1 MEQTNEARAED
12 KPAYS
17 MPRKEDEAARQ
28 QNQENKSE
36 VKPPKEPDKPKKELT
51 EEQRQKQKKFIVYPL
66 MFIIFAVVMWLIFA
80 PSKKEEEQGQSG
92 FNTDVPAPADN
103 ALVSDKR
110 DAYEQ
115 DLFNRKQDERR
126 EQMQDLASMFGSGE
140 EQAEDMPM
148 FDEPEVKPK
157 SDYGGGGGSSRP
169 TETIYASANAYR
181 DMNRTLGN
189 FYETPKED
197 PEKEEMRKELE
208 ELREMAYN
216 RQTEKET
223 ADEQLALMEK
233 SYQLAA
239 KYMPQNQGQPFTGQ
253 PTVTTA
259 TESKPTETYKN
270 GKAQMNTVGQVHER
284 IVSGLSQ
291 PMSDSTFIAE
301 YSKERNMGFHTAVGT
316 ATQTEKN
323 TIRACV
329 HDNQTIIDGQ
339 AVRLRLLEPMRAG
352 ETVIPQNALVT
363 GMGKITGERLG
374 ISITSLEY
382 RGLIIPVELTVI
394 DSDGQ
399 EGIFIPGSMEIDA
412 IKEIAANLGG
422 NLGTTINLNQQS
434 AGDQLLTDLG
444 KGAIQGTSQYIAK
457 KMRTVKVHLKAGYNL
472 MLYQK
477 KQ

>member
-1 MEQTNEARAED
+1 MEQI
-12 KPAYS
+12 
-17 MPRKEDEAARQ
+17 
-28 QNQENKSE
+28 QEPKNE

-51 EEQRQKQKKFIVYPL
+51 EEQRQKQKKFIIYPL
-66 MFIIFAVVMWLIFA
+66 MGIVFIIVMWLIFA
-80 PSKKEEEQGQSG
+80 PSDKEKAQEQVG
-92 FNTDVPAPADN
+92 FNTEVPTPADN
-103 ALVSDKR
+103 KLLDDKQT
-110 DAYEQ
+110 AYEQ
-115 DLFNRKQDERR
+115 EMLGRKQEDRR
-126 EQMQDLASMFGSGE
+126 NQMQDLASMFGSGE
-140 EQAEDMPM
+140 SETSTDALYDEPQAES
-148 FDEPEVKPK
+148 KNTY
-157 SDYGGGGGSSRP
+157 YGGGSARP
-169 TETIYASANAYR
+169 KETIHASANAYR

-189 FYETPKED
+189 FYEQPKED

-223 ADEQLALMEK
+223 ADEQLALLEK

-239 KYMPQNQGQPFTGQ
+239 KYMPQNQGQAVPGQ
-253 PTVTTA
+253 PAAVA
-259 TESKPTETYKN
+259 VSSAPETNPSDAYKN
-270 GKAQMNTVGQVHER
+270 GKAQMNTIGEVRER
-284 IVSGLSQ
+284 VVSGLSQ
-291 PMSDSTFIAE
+291 PMSDSVFIAE
-301 YSKERNMGFHTAVGT
+301 YSRERNMNFHTAVGT
-316 ATQTEKN
+316 TGQAEKN
-323 TIRACV
+323 TIKACI
-329 HDNQTIIDGQ
+329 HESQTITDGQ
-339 AVRLRLLEPMRAG
+339 AVRMRLLEPMRAG
-352 ETVIPQNALVT
+352 ETVISKNTLVT
-363 GMGKITGERLG
+363 GTGKIAGERLV

-382 RGLIIPVELTVI
+382 KGLIIPVELTVI

-412 IKEIAANLGG
+412 IREIAANLGG

>member
-1 MEQTNEARAED
+1 MTMEQTNEARAED
-12 KPAYS
+12 NAYS
-17 MPRKEDEAARQ
+17 MLRKEDEAARQ

-51 EEQRQKQKKFIVYPL
+51 EEQRQKQKKLIVYPL
-66 MFIIFAVVMWLIFA
+66 MFIIFAIVMWLIFA
-80 PSKKEEEQGQSG
+80 PSEKEEEQGQSG

-103 ALVSDKR
+103 ALVGDKQA
-110 DAYEQ
+110 AYEQ
-115 DLFNRKQDERR
+115 DLFNRKQNERR

-140 EQAEDMPM
+140 EQAEEMPT
-148 FDEPEVKPK
+148 FDEPEVEPK
-157 SDYGGGGGSSRP
+157 SAYGGGSSRP
-169 TETIYASANAYR
+169 KETIYASANAYR

-223 ADEQLALMEK
+223 ADEQLALLEK

-253 PTVTTA
+253 PAVATA
-259 TESKPTETYKN
+259 AESKPTEAYKN
-270 GKAQMNTVGQVHER
+270 GKAQVNTVGQVHER
-284 IVSGLSQ
+284 VVSGLSQ
-291 PMSDSTFIAE
+291 PMSDSAFVAE

-316 ATQTEKN
+316 AAQTEKN
-323 TIRACV
+323 TIRACI
-329 HDNQTIIDGQ
+329 HDNQTVTDGQ
-339 AVRLRLLEPMRAG
+339 AVRLRLLEAMRAG
-352 ETVIPQNALVT
+352 ETVIPQNTLVT
-363 GMGKITGERLG
+363 GMGKIAGERLG

-382 RGLIIPVELTVI
+382 KGMIIQVELTVI
-394 DSDGQ
+394 DGDGQ

-457 KMRTVKVHLKAGYNL
+457 KMRTIKVHLKAGYNL

>member
-51 EEQRQKQKKFIVYPL
+51 EEQRQKQKKLIVYPL

-80 PSKKEEEQGQSG
+80 PSEKEEEQGQSG

-103 ALVSDKR
+103 ALVGDKR

-115 DLFNRKQDERR
+115 DLFSRKQNERR

-140 EQAEDMPM
+140 ERAEEMPT

-157 SDYGGGGGSSRP
+157 SGYGGGSSRP
-169 TETIYASANAYR
+169 KETIYASANAYR

-223 ADEQLALMEK
+223 ADEQLALLEK

-253 PTVTTA
+253 PAITTV
-259 TESKPTETYKN
+259 TESKPTGAYKN
-270 GKAQMNTVGQVHER
+270 GKAQVNTVGQVHER
-284 IVSGLSQ
+284 IVSGLLQ
-291 PMSDSTFIAE
+291 PMSDSAFVAE
-301 YSKERNMGFHTAVGT
+301 YSKERNIGFHTAVGT
-316 ATQTEKN
+316 ATQAEKN
-323 TIRACV
+323 TIRACI
-329 HDNQTIIDGQ
+329 HDNQTVTDGQ

-363 GMGKITGERLG
+363 GMGKIQGERLG

-382 RGLIIPVELTVI
+382 RGLIIPVELTVM

-412 IKEIAANLGG
+412 IREIAANLGG

-457 KMRTVKVHLKAGYNL
+457 KMRTIKVHLKAGYNL

>member
-28 QNQENKSE
+28 QIQESKNE

-51 EEQRQKQKKFIVYPL
+51 EEQRQKQKKLIVYPL
-66 MFIIFAVVMWLIFA
+66 MFIIFAIVMWLIFA
-80 PSKKEEEQGQSG
+80 PSEKEEEQGQSG

-103 ALVSDKR
+103 ALVGDKQA
-110 DAYEQ
+110 AYEQ

-140 EQAEDMPM
+140 EQAEEMPT
-148 FDEPEVKPK
+148 FDKPEVKPK
-157 SDYGGGGGSSRP
+157 SGYAGGGSSRP
-169 TETIYASANAYR
+169 KETIYASANAYR

-223 ADEQLALMEK
+223 ADEQLA
-233 SYQLAA
+233 
-239 KYMPQNQGQPFTGQ
+239 YMPQNQGQPFTGQ
-253 PTVTTA
+253 TAVTTA
-259 TESKPTETYKN
+259 TESKPTEAYKN
-270 GKAQMNTVGQVHER
+270 GKAQVNTVGQVYER
-284 IVSGLSQ
+284 VVSGLSQ
-291 PMSDSTFIAE
+291 PMGDSAFVAE

-316 ATQTEKN
+316 AAQTEKN
-323 TIRACV
+323 TIRACI
-329 HDNQTIIDGQ
+329 HDNQTVTDGQ

-363 GMGKITGERLG
+363 GMGKIQGERLG

-382 RGLIIPVELTVI
+382 RGMIIPVELTVV
-394 DSDGQ
+394 DGDGQ
-399 EGIFIPGSMEIDA
+399 EEIFIPGSMEIDA
-412 IKEIAANLGG
+412 IREIAANLGG

-457 KMRTVKVHLKAGYNL
+457 KMRTIKVHLKAGYNL

>member
-1 MEQTNEARAED
+1 MEQI
-12 KPAYS
+12 
-17 MPRKEDEAARQ
+17 
-28 QNQENKSE
+28 QENKSE

-51 EEQRQKQKKFIVYPL
+51 EEQRQKQKKMIVYPL
-66 MFIIFAVVMWLIFA
+66 MALIFSVAMWLIFA
-80 PSKKEEEQGQSG
+80 PSGAEKEQEKGQSG
-92 FNTDVPAPADN
+92 FNTDVPAPTDNKLAD
-103 ALVSDKR
+103 DKL
-110 DAYEQ
+110 AVYEQ
-115 DLFNRKQDERR
+115 EQFNRKQAERR

-140 EQAEDMPM
+140 SEAQGDDLY
-148 FDEPEVKPK
+148 DEPEAEPK
-157 SDYGGGGGSSRP
+157 SGLGGGGSTRP
-169 TETIYASANAYR
+169 KETIYASANAYR

-189 FYETPKED
+189 FYEQPKED

-223 ADEQLALMEK
+223 ADEQLALLEK

-253 PTVTTA
+253 PGVSPAVTDTQ
-259 TESKPTETYKN
+259 PTETYKN
-270 GKAQMNTVGQVHER
+270 GKAQMNPVGQVR
-284 IVSGLSQ
+284 QRVVSGLAQ
-291 PMSDSTFIAE
+291 PMSDTTFIAE
-301 YSKERNMGFHTAVGT
+301 YAQPRNLGFLTAVGT
-316 ATQTEKN
+316 AGETEKN
-323 TIRACV
+323 TIKACI
-329 HDNQTIIDGQ
+329 HDNQTITDGQ

-352 ETVIPQNALVT
+352 ETVVPKNAIVT
-363 GMGKITGERLG
+363 GMGKIQGERLG

-382 RGLIIPVELTVI
+382 RGLIIPVELTVM

-412 IKEIAANLGG
+412 IREIAANLGG

-457 KMRTVKVHLKAGYNL
+457 KMRTIKVHLKAGYNL

>member
-28 QNQENKSE
+28 QIQESKNE

-51 EEQRQKQKKFIVYPL
+51 EEQRQKQKKLIVYPL

-80 PSKKEEEQGQSG
+80 PSDKEKEQEQSG

-126 EQMQDLASMFGSGE
+126 EQMQDLASMFGSEE
-140 EQAEDMPM
+140 EQAEDMPT

-157 SDYGGGGGSSRP
+157 SGYGGGSSRP

-189 FYETPKED
+189 FYETPKDD

-223 ADEQLALMEK
+223 ADEQLALLEK

-253 PTVTTA
+253 PAVATA
-259 TESKPTETYKN
+259 AESKPTEAYKN
-270 GKAQMNTVGQVHER
+270 GKAQVNTVGQVHER
-284 IVSGLSQ
+284 VVSGLSQ
-291 PMSDSTFIAE
+291 PMSDSAFVAE
-301 YSKERNMGFHTAVGT
+301 YSKERNIGFHTAVGT
-316 ATQTEKN
+316 AVQTEKN
-323 TIRACV
+323 TIRACI
-329 HDNQTIIDGQ
+329 HDNQTVTDGQ

-363 GMGKITGERLG
+363 GMGKIQGERLG

-382 RGLIIPVELTVI
+382 RGMIIPVELTVV
-394 DSDGQ
+394 DGDGQ

-412 IKEIAANLGG
+412 IREIAANLGG

-457 KMRTVKVHLKAGYNL
+457 KMRTIKVHLKAGYNL

>member
-1 MEQTNEARAED
+1 MG
-12 KPAYS
+12 
-17 MPRKEDEAARQ
+17 
-28 QNQENKSE
+28 NK
-36 VKPPKEPDKPKKELT
+36 
-51 EEQRQKQKKFIVYPL
+51 Q
-66 MFIIFAVVMWLIFA
+66 A
-80 PSKKEEEQGQSG
+80 
-92 FNTDVPAPADN
+92 
-103 ALVSDKR
+103 
-110 DAYEQ
+110 AYEQ

-140 EQAEDMPM
+140 EQAEEMPT

-157 SDYGGGGGSSRP
+157 SGYGGGGSSRP
-169 TETIYASANAYR
+169 KETIYASANAYR

-223 ADEQLALMEK
+223 ADEQLALLEK

-253 PTVTTA
+253 PAVTTA
-259 TESKPTETYKN
+259 TESKPTEAYKN
-270 GKAQMNTVGQVHER
+270 GKAQVNTVGQVHER
-284 IVSGLSQ
+284 VVSGLSQ
-291 PMSDSTFIAE
+291 PMSDSAFVVE

-316 ATQTEKN
+316 AVQTEKN
-323 TIRACV
+323 TIRACI
-329 HDNQTIIDGQ
+329 HDNQTITDGQ

-363 GMGKITGERLG
+363 GMGKIQGERLG

-382 RGLIIPVELTVI
+382 RGMIIPVELTVV
-394 DSDGQ
+394 DGDGQ

-412 IKEIAANLGG
+412 IREIAANLGG

-457 KMRTVKVHLKAGYNL
+457 KMRTIKVHLKAGYNL

>member
-1 MEQTNEARAED
+1 MEQTNEA
-12 KPAYS
+12 
-17 MPRKEDEAARQ
+17 ARQ
-28 QNQENKSE
+28 QIQENKSE

-51 EEQRQKQKKFIVYPL
+51 EEQRQKQKKLIVYPL

-80 PSKKEEEQGQSG
+80 PSGKEEEQGQAG

-103 ALVSDKR
+103 ALVGDKQT
-110 DAYEQ
+110 AYEQ
-115 DLFNRKQDERR
+115 DLFSRKQEQRK

-140 EQAEDMPM
+140 DEAQSGDLYADEPQAE
-148 FDEPEVKPK
+148 PK
-157 SDYGGGGGSSRP
+157 GNHYGGGGSSRP
-169 TETIYASANAYR
+169 KETIYASANAYR

-223 ADEQLALMEK
+223 ADEQLALLEK

-239 KYMPQNQGQPFTGQ
+239 KYMPQAQGQPIAGQ
-253 PTVTTA
+253 PTVTAVTG
-259 TESKPTETYKN
+259 SKPMEAYKN

-284 IVSGLSQ
+284 VVSGLSQ
-291 PMSDSTFIAE
+291 PMSDSVFIAE

-316 ATQTEKN
+316 ATQIEKN
-323 TIRACV
+323 IIRACI
-329 HDNQTIIDGQ
+329 HENQTITDGQ

-363 GMGKITGERLG
+363 GMGKIAGERLG

-382 RGLIIPVELTVI
+382 KGLIIPVELTVI

>member
-28 QNQENKSE
+28 QIQESKNE

-51 EEQRQKQKKFIVYPL
+51 EEQRQKQKKLIVYPL
-66 MFIIFAVVMWLIFA
+66 MFIIFAIVMWLIFT
-80 PSKKEEEQGQSG
+80 PSEKEEEQGQSG

-103 ALVSDKR
+103 ALVGDKQA
-110 DAYEQ
+110 AYEQ

-140 EQAEDMPM
+140 EQAEEMPT
-148 FDEPEVKPK
+148 FDEPEVEPK
-157 SDYGGGGGSSRP
+157 SAYGGGGSSRP
-169 TETIYASANAYR
+169 KETIYASANAYR

-223 ADEQLALMEK
+223 TDEQLALLEK

-253 PTVTTA
+253 PAVTTA
-259 TESKPTETYKN
+259 TESKPTEAYKN
-270 GKAQMNTVGQVHER
+270 GKAQVNIVGQVHER
-284 IVSGLSQ
+284 VVSGLSQ
-291 PMSDSTFIAE
+291 PMSDSAFVAE

-316 ATQTEKN
+316 AVQTEKN
-323 TIRACV
+323 TIRACI
-329 HDNQTIIDGQ
+329 HDNQTITDGQ

-363 GMGKITGERLG
+363 GMGKIQGERLG

-382 RGLIIPVELTVI
+382 RGMIIPVELTVV
-394 DSDGQ
+394 DGDGQ

-412 IKEIAANLGG
+412 IREIAANLGG
-422 NLGTTINLNQQS
+422 NLGTNINLNQQS

>member
-36 VKPPKEPDKPKKELT
+36 AKPPKEPDKPKKELT
-51 EEQRQKQKKFIVYPL
+51 EEQRQKQKKLIVYPL

-80 PSKKEEEQGQSG
+80 PSGKEQEQEQSG

-103 ALVSDKR
+103 ALVGDKQA
-110 DAYEQ
+110 AYEQ
-115 DLFNRKQDERR
+115 DLFNRKQNERR

-140 EQAEDMPM
+140 EQAEEMPT
-148 FDEPEVKPK
+148 FDEPEVEPK
-157 SDYGGGGGSSRP
+157 SGYAGGGSSRP
-169 TETIYASANAYR
+169 KETIYASANAYR

-223 ADEQLALMEK
+223 ADEQLALLEK

-239 KYMPQNQGQPFTGQ
+239 KYMPQNQVQPVTSS
-253 PTVTTA
+253 TVSPET
-259 TESKPTETYKN
+259 KPVETYKN

-284 IVSGLSQ
+284 VVSGLSQ
-291 PMSDSTFIAE
+291 PMSDSAFVAE

-316 ATQTEKN
+316 AAQTEKN
-323 TIRACV
+323 TIRACI
-329 HDNQTIIDGQ
+329 HDNQTITDGQ

-363 GMGKITGERLG
+363 GMGKIQGERLG

-382 RGLIIPVELTVI
+382 RGMIIPVELTVV
-394 DSDGQ
+394 DGDGQ

-412 IKEIAANLGG
+412 IREIAANLGG

>member
-51 EEQRQKQKKFIVYPL
+51 EEQRQKQKKLIVYPL
-66 MFIIFAVVMWLIFA
+66 MFIIFAIVMWLIFT
-80 PSKKEEEQGQSG
+80 PSEKEEEQGQSG

-103 ALVSDKR
+103 ALVGDKQA
-110 DAYEQ
+110 AYEQ
-115 DLFNRKQDERR
+115 DLFNRKQNERR

-140 EQAEDMPM
+140 EQAEEMPT
-148 FDEPEVKPK
+148 FDEPEVEPK
-157 SDYGGGGGSSRP
+157 SAYSGGGSSRP
-169 TETIYASANAYR
+169 KETIYASANAYR

-223 ADEQLALMEK
+223 ADEQLALLEK

-239 KYMPQNQGQPFTGQ
+239 KYMPQNQVQPFTGQ
-253 PTVTTA
+253 PAVITA
-259 TESKPTETYKN
+259 TESKPTEAYKN
-270 GKAQMNTVGQVHER
+270 GKAQVNTVGQVHER
-284 IVSGLSQ
+284 VVSGLSQ
-291 PMSDSTFIAE
+291 PMSDSAFVAE

-316 ATQTEKN
+316 AVQTEKN
-323 TIRACV
+323 TIRACI
-329 HDNQTIIDGQ
+329 HDNQTITDGQ

-363 GMGKITGERLG
+363 GMGKIQGERLG

-382 RGLIIPVELTVI
+382 RGMIIPVELTVV
-394 DSDGQ
+394 DGDGQ

-412 IKEIAANLGG
+412 IREIAANLGG

-457 KMRTVKVHLKAGYNL
+457 KMRTIKVHLKAGYNL

>member
-1 MEQTNEARAED
+1 
-12 KPAYS
+12 
-17 MPRKEDEAARQ
+17 
-28 QNQENKSE
+28 
-36 VKPPKEPDKPKKELT
+36 
-51 EEQRQKQKKFIVYPL
+51 
-66 MFIIFAVVMWLIFA
+66 
-80 PSKKEEEQGQSG
+80 
-92 FNTDVPAPADN
+92 
-103 ALVSDKR
+103 
-110 DAYEQ
+110 
-115 DLFNRKQDERR
+115 
-126 EQMQDLASMFGSGE
+126 
-140 EQAEDMPM
+140 
-148 FDEPEVKPK
+148 
-157 SDYGGGGGSSRP
+157 
-169 TETIYASANAYR
+169 
-181 DMNRTLGN
+181 MNRTLGN

-223 ADEQLALMEK
+223 ADEQLALLEK

-253 PTVTTA
+253 TAVTTA
-259 TESKPTETYKN
+259 TESKPTEAYKN
-270 GKAQMNTVGQVHER
+270 GKAQVNTVGQVYER
-284 IVSGLSQ
+284 VVSGLSQ
-291 PMSDSTFIAE
+291 SMGDSAFVAE

-316 ATQTEKN
+316 AAQTEKN
-323 TIRACV
+323 TIRACI
-329 HDNQTIIDGQ
+329 HDNQTVTDGQ

-363 GMGKITGERLG
+363 GMGKIQGERLG

-382 RGLIIPVELTVI
+382 RGMIIPVELTVV
-394 DSDGQ
+394 DGDGQ

-412 IKEIAANLGG
+412 IREIAANLGG

-457 KMRTVKVHLKAGYNL
+457 KMRTIKVHLKAGYNL